1 MILHVSLYL
10 HGVQCVEFSD
20 LYTVTLVA
28 ISLVSQLETYLTS
41 IVLWNV
47 SPNDYTWENIFFWQ
61 LYSLCLPSWEL

>member
-41 IVLWNV
+41 IVL
-47 SPNDYTWENIFFWQ
+47 
-61 LYSLCLPSWEL
+61 